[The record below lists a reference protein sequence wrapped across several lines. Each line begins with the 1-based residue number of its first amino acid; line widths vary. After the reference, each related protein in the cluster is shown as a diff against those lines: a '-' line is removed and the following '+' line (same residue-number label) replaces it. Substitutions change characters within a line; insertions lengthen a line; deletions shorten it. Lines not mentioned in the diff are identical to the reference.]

1 MEEHSNSGLV
11 SVGGRGMN
19 SFVNRELLNNYDL
32 KSTIMASIVL
42 LSAEILC
49 LFGIAIVVSFVQI
62 IIGVIPL

>member
-1 MEEHSNSGLV
+1 
-11 SVGGRGMN
+11 
-19 SFVNRELLNNYDL
+19 
-32 KSTIMASIVL
+32 L

>member
-1 MEEHSNSGLV
+1 
-11 SVGGRGMN
+11 MN